1 MKHLINGKMKKC
13 ILFVLSIIAFISC
26 RANQMSIEVSNPS
39 DIAHE
44 KTTVEITW
52 ADILAGLPAADPL
65 KIVVINAATGSELE
79 HQVIYHGEKT
89 PQMLI
94 FQVTLAPKESVNLY
108 ISEGVP
114 KQQPVYKT
122 FGRFVPERKD
132 DFAWEND
139 RIAFRMYGPALAN
152 ENPSDGVDIWL
163 KKTEKLIVDQ
173 FYNDDLNNKKS
184 YHIDHGEGL
193 DCYAVRHTLGAGGIA
208 PFINDTL
215 WVGNHYITQKVLDNG
230 PLRTTFTLTYNNL
243 PVGKKIFSKEI
254 TISLDAGSQLNKAVV
269 SFDGDFTDIQV
280 AAGIFLHQDPG
291 NIKTNTAAGY
301 SAFAETATSD
311 AGVPAGRNYIATII
325 PDGKMTGSLNQQN
338 HLLALAPYKKGE
350 KFTYYFGGGWNQ
362 WGFATDEAWFDYVAA
377 FSARLKNPLKIIIE

>member
-1 MKHLINGKMKKC
+1 MAIGVN
-13 ILFVLSIIAFISC
+13 
-26 RANQMSIEVSNPS
+26 NPS
-39 DIAHE
+39 DITHE
-44 KTTVEITW
+44 KTTVEIVWTDVI
-52 ADILAGLPAADPL
+52 AKLPAAKPSEV
-65 KIVVINAATGSELE
+65 VVINAVTGNELA
-79 HQVIYHGEKT
+79 HQIVYHGEQT

-94 FQVTLAPKESVNLY
+94 FQVTLAPKESVNLL
-108 ISEGVP
+108 IKKGVP
-114 KQQPVYKT
+114 QQHPVYKT

-152 ENPSDGVDIWL
+152 ENPSNGVDIWL

-184 YHIDHGEGL
+184 YHVDHGEGL

-215 WVGNHYITQKVLDNG
+215 WVGNHYITQRVLDNG
-230 PLRTTFTLTYNNL
+230 PLRTTFVLTYNNL

-291 NIKTNTAAGY
+291 NIKTNIAAGY

-311 AGVPAGRNYIATII
+311 AGVPAGRNYIATVI
-325 PDGKMTGSLNQQN
+325 PDGKMTASLNQQN

-350 KFTYYFGGGWNQ
+350 KFTYYFGGGWSQ
-362 WGFATDEAWFDYVAA
+362 WGFATDEAWFDDVAA
-377 FSARLKNPLKIIIE
+377 FSARLKNPLKIIID